1 MPGTNYAIINGDSSM
16 DTSMQRHHAN
26 NIIKQLTPTNDLLPV
41 LNSSPDASLA
51 PPDVVNTTC
60 IPRLHQQPICFI
72 ADTES
77 VKYVIDLA
85 ANRIVLNDANL
96 IKNLK
101 ITSATI
107 KGIGGLRWEIQ
118 IAS

>member
-1 MPGTNYAIINGDSSM
+1 MSGTNYAIINGDSSM

-26 NIIKQLTPTNDLLPV
+26 NLIKQLTPTNDLLPV
-41 LNSSPDASLA
+41 PNSSPAASLA
-51 PPDVVNTTC
+51 PPDAVNTTGV
-60 IPRLHQQPICFI
+60 PKLRQQHICFI
-72 ADTES
+72 ANTDS